1 MVIKVYV
8 SCCGGDKAVAAVEE
22 ALKQAKVEAQI
33 EVVDDLKELM
43 KAGVMSPPA
52 IRINDR
58 LVASGRVPK
67 VPDLVSWLVDAAT
80 ESK

>member
-58 LVASGRVPK
+58 MVASGRVLK
-67 VPDLVSWLVDAAT
+67 VPDLVNWLVDAANV
-80 ESK
+80 SK

>member
-43 KAGVMSPPA
+43 KAGVLSPPA

-58 LVASGRVPK
+58 MVAGGRVP
-67 VPDLVSWLVDAAT
+67 
-80 ESK
+80 ESAG